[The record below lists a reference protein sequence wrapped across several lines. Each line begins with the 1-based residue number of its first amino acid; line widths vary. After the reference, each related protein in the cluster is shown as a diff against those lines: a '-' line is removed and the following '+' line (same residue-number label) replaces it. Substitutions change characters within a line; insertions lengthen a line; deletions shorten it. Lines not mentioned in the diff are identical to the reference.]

1 MCPNWWP
8 PTAIKGGQAFEQ
20 APHLMQVSASR
31 ISGSA
36 RIASRPLSRTTQ
48 CISRGPCAPMTG
60 LKPMSEERD
69 GPVTQFTYVL
79 IGWPV
84 AERASIFSSE
94 AASSTSFTTLSIPK
108 TAI

>member
-60 LKPMSEERD
+60 LKPMSEERRSEEHTSELQSREKLVCRLLLEKKNKKTD
-69 GPVTQFTYVL
+69 DHGYAVS
-79 IGWPV
+79 IG
-84 AERASIFSSE
+84 
-94 AASSTSFTTLSIPK
+94 
-108 TAI
+108 